1 MKKKNVLIFSKI
13 NYKLDKN
20 LNLILIIKLFQIQVS
35 HIIII
40 TIKILIK
47 LMLK

>member
-20 LNLILIIKLFQIQVS
+20 LNLILISKNIRF
-35 HIIII
+35 
-40 TIKILIK
+40 
-47 LMLK
+47 